1 VLREP
6 PFTAYALSGAAS
18 LSGLFAYVA
27 GSPLP
32 FLDLYHAEG
41 RVYGWLF
48 AFLSLGLI
56 GASQVNS
63 LLLRRYRSEHI
74 VLVALGSQV
83 LLAAVLLGVASAGT
97 LGLGSLVALL
107 FGYLSCL
114 GFISPN
120 TSALALAPFTRLG
133 GSAAALLGALQ
144 MGMGA
149 LTSMGVSLFHA
160 RSAVP
165 LAALMAAAPPG
176 R

>member
-1 VLREP
+1 
-6 PFTAYALSGAAS
+6 
-18 LSGLFAYVA
+18 
-27 GSPLP
+27 
-32 FLDLYHAEG
+32 
-41 RVYGWLF
+41 VYGWLF

-74 VLVALGSQV
+74 VLVALGSQL
-83 LLAAVLLGVASAGT
+83 LLAAVLLGAAST
-97 LGLGSLVALL
+97 RMLGLGGLVALL

-114 GFISPN
+114 GFISSN
-120 TSALALAPFTRLG
+120 TSALALAPFTQLG
-133 GSAAALLGALQ
+133 GSAAALMGALQ

-160 RSAVP
+160 RSVVP
-165 LAALMAAAPPG
+165 LAALMAAAALLALVLLLVSRQRLAALSGGAEPG